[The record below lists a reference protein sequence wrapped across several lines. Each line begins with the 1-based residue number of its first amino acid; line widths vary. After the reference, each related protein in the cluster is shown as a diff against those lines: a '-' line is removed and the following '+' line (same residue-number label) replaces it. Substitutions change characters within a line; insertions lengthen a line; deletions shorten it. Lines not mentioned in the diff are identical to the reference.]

1 MILLEDFIEDYQ
13 LLWEA
18 ITNKLRPFLKKY
30 PQLTEEELEEYLK
43 VDPSGL
49 RAMSVPMMLK
59 VRYGMQSQGGPK
71 IKGPKDITEII
82 KFLPHPGYLPWYL
95 KQMALNQLIYPEDLE
110 QSLSILNVFERYKE
124 KVIWKAPKD
133 INQYKTLGD
142 LLETIQK
149 ITGIDKRKKQKAT
162 PIKPGA
168 DLVYEDN
175 LFRVISVSPDADG
188 KKFMAEFCWE
198 GATKGDNTQLHLARA
213 GGWCVKAPSFM
224 DSYIKADPNKEPFYI
239 IERKSDQKVHLLH
252 FNSQQI
258 KDSRNVRITVENA
271 AEMRPTLSALFPQKS
286 AIFGSDEVVPGNV
299 VDLLIEESRKII
311 VHNDSQFVFFSAL
324 NQWMLVERGGKK
336 QIFKHMPDKNRR
348 DMFLL
353 TIRKNINK
361 VVNEAFLTVKSNVV
375 VNTYSDLNV
384 FSSTSPE
391 QWNNI
396 EKRIEP
402 EVAALTKGLDKKVEP
417 LYDEYI
423 SRYLESYPKLA
434 DNIPPLRDLYK
445 KWLERKSYMK
455 KKV

>member
-1 MILLEDFIEDYQ
+1 MLLQEFIKDYE

-18 ITNKLRPFLKKY
+18 ITNKLRPFLTKY

-49 RAMSVPMMLK
+49 RAMSVPMMIKL
-59 VRYGMQSQGGPK
+59 RYGMQSQGGPK
-71 IKGPKDITEII
+71 IKEPKDITKII
-82 KFLPHPGYLPWYL
+82 EYLPHAGYLPWYL

-124 KVIWKAPKD
+124 KAVWKAPKD
-133 INQYKTLGD
+133 INQYKTLGS

-168 DLVYEDN
+168 DLVYEDS
-175 LFRVISVSPDADG
+175 LFRVIAVSPDKDG
-188 KKFMAEFCWE
+188 IKFMGDFCWE
-198 GATKGDNTQLHLARA
+198 GAPERGNQAQLHMARA

-224 DSYIKADPNKEPFYI
+224 TSYIKSDPNKEPFYI
-239 IERKSDQKVHLLH
+239 IERKRDQKVHLLH

-258 KDSRNVRITVENA
+258 KDSRNSRITAEDA

-286 AIFGSDEVVPGNV
+286 AIFGSDEVEPSKV

-324 NQWMLVERGGKK
+324 NQWMLVERSGKK
-336 QIFKHMPDKNRR
+336 QIFKKMPAKNRR

-423 SRYLESYPKLA
+423 DRYLESYPKLA
-434 DNIPPLRDLYK
+434 DNIAPLRDLYK
-445 KWLERKSYMK
+445 KWLARKAYMK